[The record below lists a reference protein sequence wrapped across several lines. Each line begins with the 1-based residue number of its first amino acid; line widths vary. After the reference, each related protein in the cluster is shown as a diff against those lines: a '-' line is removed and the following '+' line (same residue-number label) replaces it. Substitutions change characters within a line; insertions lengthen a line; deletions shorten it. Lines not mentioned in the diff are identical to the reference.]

1 MHYLTFMIPIWL
13 LYLLLTGNWALNNLV
28 TGFIL
33 AGLVVVLVR
42 PAKRPFAWK
51 RLPDALLATALYLL
65 RLLKELWISG
75 FQVARIVLT
84 PSLPI
89 KPGIIAIP
97 SECKSD
103 LATALSAHAITLTP
117 GELVIEIDDEGIM
130 YTHVL
135 DATHADEQVAD
146 AQRVRRDLLSRIF
159 V

>member
-51 RLPDALLATALYLL
+51 RLPDALLASVLYLL
-65 RLLKELWISG
+65 RLFWDLLVSG
-75 FQVARIVLT
+75 IQVSRIVLT

-89 KPGIIAIP
+89 KPGIVAIP
-97 SECKSD
+97 SHCETD
-103 LATALSAHAITLTP
+103 LGVALSAHAITLTP
-117 GELVIEIDDEGIM
+117 GELVIEIDEAGVM
-130 YTHVL
+130 YTHML
-135 DATHADEQVAD
+135 DATAPEKKIAE
-146 AQRVRRDLLSRIF
+146 AQKERRDLLSRIF
-159 V
+159 A